1 MIRRYRYLIAGGGMT
16 ADAAVRGIRAVDAD
30 GSIGLIG
37 QELDPPYNRPPLSKG
52 LWKPGPRPMPL
63 ARIWRGTDRLGA
75 DLHLGR
81 TAVHLDADAKTV
93 TDDLGNVY
101 AYEKLL
107 LATGGSPIQPW
118 GAHERIIYFR
128 TLADYNH
135 LRGLTETAQKFLVI
149 GGGFIGSEIAAALAR
164 NGKEVTM
171 VFPEEGICARVLPE
185 AISQHLNRVFAENGV
200 RVLHGHMV
208 ERVEA
213 TEQSVT
219 VTTGKGETLT
229 AEAVIAGLG
238 IRPNT
243 ALAEMA
249 GLQVG
254 NGIHVDERLR
264 TSRPDIF
271 AAGDVANFY
280 DPALGKRVRAEHEET
295 ANVTGMLAGQA
306 MAGDTSVRYDGLPSV
321 YSTLFGAHYD
331 AVGELDPRM
340 EIIYDWQEPFEK
352 GTISYLGPGRVV
364 RGVLLWNIERGLDE
378 AREWIREKRV
388 I

>member
-1 MIRRYRYLIAGGGMT
+1 MFYRYLIVGGGMT
-16 ADAAVRGIRAVDAD
+16 ADAAVRGIRAVDAY

-37 QELDPPYNRPPLSKG
+37 QEPDPPYNRPPLSKG

-63 ARIWRGTDRLGA
+63 SRIWRGTDRLSA

-81 TAVHLDADAKTV
+81 TVTQLDADAKTV
-93 TDDLGNVY
+93 TDNQGDVY
-101 AYEKLL
+101 TYEKLL

-118 GAHERIIYFR
+118 GTHERIIYFR
-128 TLADYNH
+128 TLADYH
-135 LRGLTETAQKFLVI
+135 RLRALTETTQKFLVI
-149 GGGFIGSEIAAALAR
+149 GGGFIGSEIAAALAS

-200 RVLHGHMV
+200 RVLHGQLV
-208 ERVEA
+208 ESVTPE
-213 TEQSVT
+213 EHSVT
-219 VTTGKGETLT
+219 VRTDKNETLT
-229 AEAVIAGLG
+229 ADAVIAGLG

-243 ALAEMA
+243 ALSEKA

-254 NGIHVDERLR
+254 NGIMVDESLR
-264 TSRPDIF
+264 TSRPEIF

-280 DPALGKRVRAEHEET
+280 DPALEKRVRAEHEET

-306 MAGDTSVRYDGLPSV
+306 MAGADVRYEGLPSV
-321 YSTLFGAHYD
+321 YSALFGAHYD

-340 EIIYDWQEPFEK
+340 EIAYDWQEPFEQ
-352 GTISYLGPGRVV
+352 GTIYYLGEGRVV

-378 AREWIREKRV
+378 ARRWIIEKRV